1 MKAKVKKIIGIILV
15 VYGLFVVAGSFTTE
29 DFEILILISGI
40 FFAGI
45 GGLLLLPKKEKQPLP
60 AKATSA
66 VPPKPKAYHVTT
78 VGKDDYY
85 VASPDD
91 VLDHVTK
98 EIDLFNI
105 KDLSNPM
112 IGKKVQI
119 DDENKLIAYH
129 EKDRCVLMAYDD
141 IVDFEYRENG
151 DQIMTGRGLQTAVG
165 GIAFGGLGALVGM
178 SGKRKT
184 KQMVKQM
191 QIVIKL
197 DNLTMQHLKI
207 DLITREIKKESPDYK
222 QKLEK
227 ADQIIE
233 ALAYCMRKAE
243 K

>member
-1 MKAKVKKIIGIILV
+1 MKPKVKKIIGIILV
-15 VYGLFVVAGSFTTE
+15 IYGIMMVAGAFTKSET
-29 DFEILILISGI
+29 DYIMIACGIIS
-40 FFAGI
+40 AGI
-45 GGLLLLPKKEKQPLP
+45 GFLLIRKKSDKD
-60 AKATSA
+60 TSTEA
-66 VPPKPKAYHVTT
+66 KPKGYHVIP
-78 VGKDDYY
+78 VDKDDYY
-85 VASPDD
+85 VPSPDD

-112 IGKKVQI
+112 IGRKIQI

-129 EKDRCVLMAYDD
+129 EKNACVLMAYSD

-151 DQIMTGRGLQTAVG
+151 DQIMTGRGLQTAAG

-178 SGKRKT
+178 SGKKKV

-197 DNLTMQHLKI
+197 DSLTMQHLKI
-207 DLITREIKKESPDYK
+207 DLITREIKQESPVYK
-222 QKLEK
+222 QTLEK

-233 ALAYCMRKAE
+233 ALAYCMRRSDK
-243 K
+243 